1 LIPSQIPIQ
10 PRPITVCLAP
20 RPSTH
25 IPDTPQ
31 GKTPNISL
39 VLKPVLRRENEIK
52 AIMKKDGKKENYF
65 EFKVRLTQNGKPL
78 WALTPEEVVKESLPE
93 QNE

>member
-1 LIPSQIPIQ
+1 
-10 PRPITVCLAP
+10 
-20 RPSTH
+20 
-25 IPDTPQ
+25 
-31 GKTPNISL
+31 
-39 VLKPVLRRENEIK
+39 
-52 AIMKKDGKKENYF
+52 MKKDGKKENYF